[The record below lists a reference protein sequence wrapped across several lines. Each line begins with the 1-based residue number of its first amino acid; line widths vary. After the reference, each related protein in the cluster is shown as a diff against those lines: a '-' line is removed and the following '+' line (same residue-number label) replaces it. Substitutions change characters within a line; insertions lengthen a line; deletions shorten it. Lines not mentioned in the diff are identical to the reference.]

1 LTDNGDGTASLI
13 GTPTNAE
20 VGTHNVLLTVTD
32 AGGLTDTQSFTITVS
47 NTNDAPTV
55 ANPIPDQVATEDTAF
70 SFTFA
75 ANTFND
81 VDVGDTLTYTSDAGG
96 WLSFNAATRTFTG
109 TPLNADVG
117 TTTVTVTATDGSG
130 ASVSDSFDIVVNN
143 VNDAPVANDD
153 AFTVNEGS
161 TINLDL
167 AFNDIDVDDGLD
179 LTSIIIV
186 SGPTNGTIT
195 VNADGTVD
203 YTHDGSE
210 TVADSFIYTIDD
222 ASGAT
227 SNTGFVSLTITPV
240 NDAPIAGND
249 NLATN
254 QGAPLTI
261 RPLTDLL
268 VNDTDAEGNLLTI
281 TGFTQPANGTV
292 VNNGNGTWTYTPN
305 PTFSGVDSFTYTAD
319 DGNGG
324 TDTATLNITVNAVAD
339 DTSNT
344 STETQ
349 SSNDTLTS
357 IVMDSISN
365 NDQSV
370 QQAIKR
376 HERQQVYETTTARDV
391 SALLSVL
398 NPVHVLSQID
408 VINEATDIYGTD
420 RSMNNEPESGLGN
433 SLLNNELLWQEL
445 DQLRNAI
452 NGSNDEDGIF
462 KGNFSDVIISLGGLS
477 VTSGLIA
484 WLLRGGS
491 LAASFISA
499 MPLWKGI
506 DPLPV
511 LNKNKKDEDDE
522 DDDDATSI
530 SADKRVERLIK
541 GDSSHW

>member
-96 WLSFNAATRTFTG
+96 WLSFNAATGTFTG